1 MRIILD
7 DGRIAEVIVR
17 KQDNLYEYYIGDVRI
32 GVLDT
37 NVMEDNILILENT
50 LDNEIA
56 SQIKDTINR
65 LSREDIEFESE
76 ITREI
81 DTYMREL
88 GDRDLHVRDIRRIE
102 IDEDWGKQP
111 EEEKEEAKDDERDD
125 EEEINKKDEA
135 VTTRDVSIKQTIEL
149 SERANDM
156 HDIRK
161 WLGGRIPGDAKE
173 LGVIESDDMKMM
185 RDAEGKRMKNNT
197 TRYSLVIIN
206 NRGEVEPLSKYIPE
220 LEQKDSSG
228 NNPREGKYQVR
239 DDGTVKYDSVLS
251 EYSIGDRVI
260 QIDNNEYGRIEV
272 NIGEEARDSTET
284 MGVQVRDSNTTFVPD
299 TTTRSVIG
307 EYEQNGEDTVE
318 ENLEEVKRHPNPDDR
333 RMYERDID
341 GDLSTK
347 SHIHIEDKIYLTDGT
362 EMTFDELARRWGF
375 YREDGTPDGEYAK
388 EKYAEKQNENL
399 EKEPQEIVEELD
411 EEFED
416 PRIQNQRGQ

>member
-56 SQIKDTINR
+56 SQIKDAINR

>member
-56 SQIKDTINR
+56 SQIKDAINR

-111 EEEKEEAKDDERDD
+111 EEEKEEAEDD

>member
-56 SQIKDTINR
+56 SQIKDAINR

-185 RDAEGKRMKNNT
+185 RDAEGKRTKNNT